1 MMNSKL
7 EADLV
12 LYERLKSGEK
22 LNDIIDETREKFG
35 LRYLEPCDLYFK
47 DLPVEN
53 NNFYLDFLFLRYIK
67 TVEIMGE
74 FGIYRNSAF
83 FCDCMFF
90 GRDMNKM
97 PMMFDGFDY
106 KLCLLNNGEIEMVW
120 FRRDLFGSKMPL
132 HYTGKVIINE
142 ELKPVL
148 RRLGMTEEELKKYTF
163 LLFKHRITI
172 KGE

>member
-1 MMNSKL
+1 MNSKL

-22 LNDIIDETREKFG
+22 LNDIIDETRERFG

-47 DLPVEN
+47 NLPVEN
-53 NNFYLDFLFLRYIK
+53 DNFYLDFLFLRYIK

-74 FGIYRNSAF
+74 FGIYRNSMYF
-83 FCDCMFF
+83 RDCLFF

-97 PMMFDGFDY
+97 PMILDGFDY
-106 KLCLLNNGEIEMVW
+106 SIGLLNNGEIEMVW
-120 FRRDLFGSKMPL
+120 FKRDLSSSKTPL
-132 HYTGKVIINE
+132 HYTGEVIINE

-148 RRLGMTEEELKKYTF
+148 KRIGMSKEQLKKYSYFTV
-163 LLFKHRITI
+163 
-172 KGE
+172 